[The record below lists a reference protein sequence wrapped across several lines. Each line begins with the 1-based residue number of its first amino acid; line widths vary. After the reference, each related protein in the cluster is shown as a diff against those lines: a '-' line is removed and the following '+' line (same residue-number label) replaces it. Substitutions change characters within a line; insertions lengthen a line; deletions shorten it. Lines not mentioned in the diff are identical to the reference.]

1 MEPLNNFEPA
11 NFCPIC
17 GNKLNPGIEVCPNC
31 GFILAELAEDIDE
44 PVNYTAP
51 ENYEAPVA
59 EPAPAAEAAPET
71 IQAPEVQ
78 PEPVIP
84 AVPVAPAAP
93 IAPVAPEVPVAP
105 AIPEAPVA
113 PVTPEAPVAPAAP
126 VEPAYEAPVAEAA
139 AAPVISPKQEK
150 KAAKK
155 EAKEAKKA
163 AKLEAKAAK
172 KAKKSKKKVVLLV
185 VLLLIF
191 LLIIAPVGTY
201 FGTYFLAI
209 KNAKDGNFE
218 TADKLL
224 LVKPLTDMH
233 DNILLIYVDAGTL
246 KESGSLNEAAL
257 KFYSISSY
265 EDSLEL
271 AKECSKKYADKL
283 AKKGKYDEE
292 LDWAHQVSGYDVEL
306 GKQIELEARYNLA
319 ADELDDYRDY
329 TSDRIIALSN
339 ELKSV
344 YDQGYTD
351 AYEAYVESQAGVALY
366 YANRGDYAK
375 AAGIINPIKNETS
388 KTQNLYQQTA
398 ELIFN
403 EGVNNYYGGEFE
415 IAIEFFDMVSDYSN
429 ASSYKAVC
437 NDLRLAATSNDY
449 AYYLKDAFEYYD
461 VPDVGYVIFKDGKT
475 ADRFFFG
482 EWRSG
487 SYYYRLEQGR
497 NGNTF
502 YTNIPMIDFNEN
514 ESFYYKDNVFCAGKN
529 YASATRPCFTFYV
542 SSYYEISIYCE
553 KNGQTYYLYRQ

>member
-1 MEPLNNFEPA
+1 METLNNFEPA

-155 EAKEAKKA
+155 EAKKA
-163 AKLEAKAAK
+163 AMLEAKAAK

-351 AYEAYVESQAGVALY
+351 AYDAYAESQAGVALY
-366 YANRGDYAK
+366 YATN
-375 AAGIINPIKNETS
+375 
-388 KTQNLYQQTA
+388 
-398 ELIFN
+398 
-403 EGVNNYYGGEFE
+403 NNYDKALSIVEPYKDATPKATSLYTQVQAIIFDHAVSLYYEGEF
-415 IAIEFFDMVSDYSN
+415 ASASDYFTKVITYSN
-429 ASSYKAVC
+429 ADSYRAVC
-437 NDLRLAATSNDY
+437 DDLNFAATSANY
-449 AYYLKDAFEYYD
+449 TSYLKDAFEYYD
-461 VPDVGYVIFKDGKT
+461 VPDVGYLIFKNSDI
-475 ADRFFFG
+475 ADRFFLG

-487 SYYYRLEQGR
+487 STYYRLERGQ

-502 YTNIPMIDFNEN
+502 YTNIPLIDYKDNER
-514 ESFYYKDNVFCAGKN
+514 FYYKDNVFCVGTSWS
-529 YASATRPCFTFYV
+529 SANRPCFTFYV
-542 SSYYEISIYCE
+542 YSYNEISIYCE
-553 KNGQTYYLYRQ
+553 KDGRTYNLYRQ